1 PEIKTVDRST
11 LFHIITRPLLM
22 LVGLGLLVA
31 DSGWAQQ
38 PANPQ
43 NANPQNAKAQDS
55 GPQIALID
63 REPFDRM
70 KLDEFNKSKV
80 YDIIPLANPP
90 SRPLPETGE
99 LIFEPI
105 SGDWQGEL
113 LVVGWEHVVEYET
126 FNMLLLKEADEL
138 IQQKNFSEAY
148 RHILYVYDNGNS
160 GDREIIKKL
169 RTVMYKDA
177 NDNFDKG
184 NYDLALTILEDIY
197 KREPNFIVPGSNR
210 RLVDMITE
218 CYDKS
223 IPPLVESGAFKA
235 VQSLLNTLKESYG
248 ESAVALAEKWNTE
261 LSRLHVE
268 AMEQARAAEASGDLL
283 KARQL
288 AQRALSILPTDNSS
302 VDFINNLIAKRPFV
316 VVGVTQ
322 AAANPNPDRLEH
334 WASRRVGRLTER
346 RLVEFVGL
354 ADEGGKYE
362 FVPGRVFA
370 KDETGLV
377 YRFVIEPQKLG
388 FAIPRLNA
396 YQLASQLLDYADAD
410 NPRCVIPWAKNL
422 ESVTVVDDYTVDVQL
437 KIPLVRP
444 EAYLSLPFRDDV
456 SELTQ
461 TGAYVIEK
469 QSDRMVEFEANSRYL
484 SRKTS
489 EEQLPGIAELLFANQ
504 SDAADA
510 LLRGEIDVLDRV
522 SPNDLSRLRRDPEVE
537 VRSYLI
543 PTVHMLVPNRRNEFM
558 QDNLFR
564 NGLMKSINRQLI
576 LNGLA
581 GRGMEIDGTEVLN
594 GPFPLGMENL
604 DQIAYA
610 YNTRIPLIPFNQ
622 QMGNALIET
631 SRQARIAMALKK
643 LPPEEANKPGAAPD
657 IKFPEIVIAHPEGD
671 VPSVACAAIAQ
682 SWKEIGLKVTVRRL
696 PPGVTLPA
704 DEDYDFLYVEI
715 MMAEPLADAEFLFG
729 KKGLVKQTN
738 AAIEQITRD
747 SSISTSWRTA
757 SNSLRNLHRQVNNDM
772 SVLPLW
778 QMREFYAHRRNVRN
792 VGRELIFIYQNI
804 ERWRIEP
811 LQLGE
816 IQP

>member
-1 PEIKTVDRST
+1 MDRIK
-11 LFHIITRPLLM
+11 LFQNATWLGCLL
-22 LVGLGLLVA
+22 LGCQLLGLQLLA
-31 DSGWAQQ
+31 PMIASAQQ
-38 PANPQ
+38 PTPSAEG
-43 NANPQNAKAQDS
+43 

-70 KLDEFNKSKV
+70 TLDEFNKGKV
-80 YDIIPLANPP
+80 YEIIPLASPP
-90 SRPLPETGE
+90 SRPLPQSGE

-113 LVVGWEHVVEYET
+113 LVVGWEHVIEYRT
-126 FNMLLLKEADEL
+126 FNMLLLEEADEL
-138 IQQKNFSEAY
+138 LKQKNFSEAY
-148 RHILYVYDNGNS
+148 RYILYVYDNGGNV
-160 GDREIIKKL
+160 DREIVKKL

-184 NYDLALTILEDIY
+184 NYDLALTILEDVY
-197 KREPNFIVPGSNR
+197 KREPDFIVPGSNR
-210 RLVDMITE
+210 RLVDMILE

-223 IPPLVESGAFKA
+223 IPPLVETGAYKA
-235 VQSLLNTLKESYG
+235 VRSLVGTLKETYG
-248 ESAVALAEKWNTE
+248 GSASALAEKWEAE
-261 LSRLHVE
+261 LARLHAE
-268 AMEQARAAEASGDLL
+268 AMDQARAARAAGDSLR
-283 KARQL
+283 ARQL
-288 AQRALSILPTDNSS
+288 AQRALSILPQDRSS
-302 VDFINNLIAKRPFV
+302 VEFINQLIAKRPFV

-322 AAANPNPDRLEH
+322 AAAKPNPDRLEH

-362 FVPGRVFA
+362 FVAGRVFA

-396 YQLASQLLDYADAD
+396 YQLASQFLDYADAD
-410 NPRCVIPWAKNL
+410 NPRCVVAWAKNL
-422 ESVTVVDDYTVDVQL
+422 DSVTVVDDNTVDVQL

-444 EAYLSLPFRDDV
+444 EAYLSLPFRDDIA
-456 SELTQ
+456 ELTQ
-461 TGAYVIEK
+461 TGAYLIQEQKEQAEQLVK
-469 QSDRMVEFEANSRYL
+469 FEPNPRYL
-484 SRKTS
+484 SRRTS
-489 EEQLPGIAELLFANQ
+489 EDQLPGIAELLFPNQ
-504 SDAADA
+504 SEAADA
-510 LLRGEIDVLDRV
+510 LVRGEIDVLDRV
-522 SPNDLSRLRRDPEVE
+522 SPNDLPRLRRDSEIE
-537 VRSYLI
+537 VRSYLL
-543 PTVHMLVPNRRNEFM
+543 PTVHMLVPNRRNEFI

-564 NGLMKSINRQLI
+564 NGLMKSINRQLV

-594 GPFPLGMENL
+594 GPFPIGMENL

-610 YNTRIPLIPFNQ
+610 YNTRIPVIPFNQ
-622 QMGNALIET
+622 QMGMALVET

-643 LPPEEANKPGAAPD
+643 LPPEEANKPNAAPE
-657 IKFPEIVIAHPEGD
+657 IKFPEIVLAHPEGD
-671 VPSVACAAIAQ
+671 VPAVACAAIAQ
-682 SWKEIGLKVTVRRL
+682 SWQEIGLRVKVRRL
-696 PPGVTLPA
+696 PPGVTIPE
-704 DEDYDFLYVEI
+704 DEEYDFLYVEI

-747 SSISTSWRTA
+747 SSVSTSWRTA

-792 VGRELIFIYQNI
+792 VGRDLIFIYQNI
-804 ERWRIEP
+804 DRWRLEP